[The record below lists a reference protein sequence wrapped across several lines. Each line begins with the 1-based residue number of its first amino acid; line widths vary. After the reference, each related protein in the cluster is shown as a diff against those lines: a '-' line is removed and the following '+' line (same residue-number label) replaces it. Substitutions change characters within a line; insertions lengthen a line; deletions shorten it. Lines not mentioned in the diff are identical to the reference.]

1 MESWST
7 ATVGVMDVRQGSL
20 SMYGSMRGRISDGE
34 HVSVYWRIPQGSARI
49 MLDFH
54 NSRNVT
60 FQIKHMW
67 CDSLA

>member
-7 ATVGVMDVRQGSL
+7 ATVGVMDVRQASL
-20 SMYGSMRGRISDGE
+20 RMYGSMRGRISDGE
-34 HVSVYWRIPQGSARI
+34 HVSVYWRIPQGS
-49 MLDFH
+49 

-67 CDSLA
+67 CDSLD